1 MKRVAAFA
9 GLTLLLSWPLWFAVM
24 AGKATLTPVGAFAPG
39 AAALITA
46 AIGEGRSG
54 VREIAR
60 RLTRWRF
67 SGRWTAVAA
76 LFAPAIVAAALA
88 IARPGPADWSKLPL
102 FPLVFAEVLL
112 FTSLGEETG
121 WRGYLL
127 PALLERFGPL
137 RASAVVGL
145 FWALWH
151 LPLFS
156 IPGTAQSSI
165 PFGYF
170 AANLV
175 AFSVI
180 YTWLF
185 RCTEGSLLPAL
196 LLHTMTDTSLAMAA
210 IVFPAAGES
219 EPFWVAYFW
228 LVIGAAVAVAL
239 VSLRRSSAAG

>member
-1 MKRVAAFA
+1 MKRVTAFA

-24 AGKATLTPVGAFAPG
+24 AGKASLTPVGAFAPG
-39 AAALITA
+39 AAALMTA
-46 AIGEGRSG
+46 AVVEGRSG

-67 SGRWTAVAA
+67 GGRWYAVAA
-76 LFAPAIVAAALA
+76 LFAPAVVAAALA
-88 IARPGPADWSKLPL
+88 IARPGPGDSSKLPL
-102 FPLVFAEVLL
+102 FPLVFAEVLI
-112 FTSLGEETG
+112 FTSLGEEIG

-137 RASAVVGL
+137 RASLVLGL
-145 FWALWH
+145 FWAVWH

-180 YTWLF
+180 YTVLF
-185 RCTEGSLLPAL
+185 RRTQGSLLPAL
-196 LLHTMTDTSLAMAA
+196 LLHTMTDASLAMAGL
-210 IVFPAAGES
+210 VFPVSSES

-239 VSLRRSSAAG
+239 LNLRRSSAAA